1 MNYKLINEALE
12 NISNL
17 RYNHKKFKKV
27 SGNRIDNLKGEERQ
41 GEERQGEYNE
51 LIEIYSLGQDDLH
64 LKLVFRTDSYGDN
77 DFIQSM
83 QIVKPIIKQVTDFE
97 PIK

>member
-27 SGNRIDNLKGEERQ
+27 SDNRIDNLK

>member
-27 SGNRIDNLKGEERQ
+27 SGNRIDNLK